1 MLPPTQHSLGV
12 SDMAATLL
20 IVAVTMM
27 IIFGIP
33 VAVSMALGSVVFI
46 LANGIPAPIIIHKMV
61 TGIDSFPLL
70 AIPFFILAGNLM
82 NNSEITDRIFNFASN
97 LFAWA
102 RGGICYVNIV
112 ASVIFAGM
120 SGAAVADAGGLGAIE
135 IKAMRDRGYGDRLS
149 VGLTAASSIIGPLIP
164 PSLPMIIFGFVGNVS
179 IGKLFI
185 AGFLPGI
192 IMAITLAIM
201 VRWIAIRQN
210 LPRDGDF
217 AFRKVGTSFNKA
229 FLSLLTPVI
238 IVGGILGGIFTPTE
252 AAVAAAAYSLL
263 LGGVIYRTLKFS
275 DIWTVTKESAEM
287 TASILFIVSAAS
299 LFAWIITTERV
310 AYGFSEL
317 LFSITDNY
325 IIILLL
331 INLLLLVVG
340 CFLDTIAAI
349 TILTPILLPVAV
361 AAGVDP
367 VQFGVMMVLN
377 LMIGLLTP
385 PLGLV
390 LYVLSSVSGVS
401 MKDTILG
408 TTPFLIPLLVALL
421 IVTFVPAASLWLP
434 SVLGF

>member
-1 MLPPTQHSLGV
+1 MGAAILILAVTIMIVLGV
-12 SDMAATLL
+12 
-20 IVAVTMM
+20 
-27 IIFGIP
+27 P

-46 LANGIPAPIIIHKMV
+46 LLSGTPSVVIMHQMV
-61 TGIDSFPLL
+61 SGIDSFPLL

-82 NNSEITDRIFNFASN
+82 NSSAITDRIFDFASK

-164 PSLPMIIFGFVGNVS
+164 PSLPMIIFGFVGDVS
-179 IGKLFI
+179 IGKLFV

-192 IMAITLAIM
+192 VMALCLAVM
-201 VRWIAIRQN
+201 VRWIAHRQD

-217 AFRKVGTSFNKA
+217 SWCKVSGSFNKA
-229 FLSLLTPVI
+229 VLSLLTPVI

-252 AAVAAAAYSLL
+252 AAIAAAAYALV
-263 LGGVIYRTLKFS
+263 LGGLIYRTLGTK
-275 DIWTVTKESAEM
+275 DIWKVSKESAEM

-299 LFAWIITTERV
+299 LFAWIIKTERV
-310 AYGFSEL
+310 AHDFSEL
-317 LFSITDNY
+317 LFGFTDNY

-331 INLLLLVVG
+331 INVILLIVG
-340 CFLDTIAAI
+340 CFLDAIAAI

-367 VQFGVMMVLN
+367 AQFGVIMVLN
-377 LMIGLLTP
+377 LMIGLLSP
-385 PLGLV
+385 PLGIV

-401 MKDTILG
+401 MRDTILG
-408 TTPFLIPLLVALL
+408 TLPFMIPLLATLL
-421 IVTFVPAASLWLP
+421 IVTFVPAVSLWLP
-434 SVLGF
+434 DLLGF

>member
-1 MLPPTQHSLGV
+1 
-12 SDMAATLL
+12 MAATLL
-20 IVAVTMM
+20 ILAITLM
-27 IIFGIP
+27 IVMGVP

-46 LANGIPAPIIIHKMV
+46 LISNTPSAVIMHQMV
-61 TGIDSFPLL
+61 SGIDSFPLL

-82 NNSEITDRIFNFASN
+82 NSSAITDRIFNFASQ

-164 PSLPMIIFGFVGNVS
+164 PSLPMIIFGFVGDVS
-179 IGKLFI
+179 IGKLFV

-192 IMAITLAIM
+192 IMALALAVM
-201 VRWIAIRQN
+201 VRWMAHRYD
-210 LPRDGDF
+210 LPRDGNF
-217 AFRKVGTSFNKA
+217 SVRKVGTSFNKA
-229 FLSLLTPVI
+229 FLSLMTPII

-252 AAVAAAAYSLL
+252 AAIAAAAYALVLGLLVYRSL
-263 LGGVIYRTLKFS
+263 GAT
-275 DIWTVTKESAEM
+275 DIWNVSKQTAEM
-287 TASILFIVSAAS
+287 STSILFIVSAAS
-299 LFAWIITTERV
+299 LFAWIIKTERV
-310 AYGFSEL
+310 AYHFSQT
-317 LFSITDNY
+317 LFGITDNV

-331 INLLLLVVG
+331 INILLLIVG
-340 CFLDTIAAI
+340 CFLDAVAAI
-349 TILTPILLPVAV
+349 TILTPILLPIAV

-367 VQFGVMMVLN
+367 VQFGVIMVLN
-377 LMIGLLTP
+377 LMIGLLSP
-385 PLGLV
+385 PLGIV

-401 MKDTILG
+401 MKDTIMG
-408 TTPFLIPLLVALL
+408 TLPFLVPLLITLI

>member
-1 MLPPTQHSLGV
+1 
-12 SDMAATLL
+12 MAAAIL
-20 IVAVTMM
+20 IFAVTMM

-33 VAVSMALGSVVFI
+33 VAVSMALGSVIFI
-46 LANGIPAPIIIHKMV
+46 LLNGTPSVVIMHQMV
-61 TGIDSFPLL
+61 SGIDSFPLL

-82 NNSEITDRIFNFASN
+82 NSSAITDRIFNFASH

-179 IGKLFI
+179 IGKLFV

-192 IMAITLAIM
+192 IMAISLAAM
-201 VRWIAIRQN
+201 VRWIAQRHD

-217 AFRKVGTSFNKA
+217 SIRRAGKSFNKA

-252 AAVAAAAYSLL
+252 AAIAAAAYALV
-263 LGGVIYRTLKFS
+263 LGLVIYRTLSFS
-275 DIWTVTKESAEM
+275 DIWTVSKESAEM

-310 AYGFSEL
+310 AYGFSEAM
-317 LFSITDNY
+317 FSLTDNY
-325 IIILLL
+325 IVILLL
-331 INLLLLVVG
+331 INVLLLIVG
-340 CFLDTIAAI
+340 CFLDAIAAI

-367 VQFGVMMVLN
+367 TQFGVIMVLN
-377 LMIGLLTP
+377 LMIGLLSP
-385 PLGLV
+385 PLGIV

-401 MKDTILG
+401 MKDTIMG
-408 TTPFLIPLLVALL
+408 TLPFMVPLLITLL